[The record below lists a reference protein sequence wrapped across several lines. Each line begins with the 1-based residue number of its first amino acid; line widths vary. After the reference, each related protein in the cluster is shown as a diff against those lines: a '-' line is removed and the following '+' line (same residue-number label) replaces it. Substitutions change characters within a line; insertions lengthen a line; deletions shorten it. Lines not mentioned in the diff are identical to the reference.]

1 MNTDYS
7 VLKFINWNTLMSET
21 DKNKD
26 ELEESTYRELRLL
39 EEVEIKPEVSQRHLA
54 NQLGV
59 ALGVANLLVKNL
71 AKKGYI
77 RATRA
82 GWKRWVYNLTPAGIG
97 RKAQLTARYVERVLD
112 HYSRVRMLLQKDFQD
127 VSFSAESRMAIYGT
141 GELAELMYMILKEM
155 GVTQIDFV
163 DKDGD
168 KEFLNKK
175 VLPLIAMDPTK
186 YMKIMVA
193 YSSEI
198 EIERNT
204 LINHG
209 ISEGQIVTLLGTSRD
224 EVTSHLG
231 EVS

>member
-1 MNTDYS
+1 
-7 VLKFINWNTLMSET
+7 
-21 DKNKD
+21 
-26 ELEESTYRELRLL
+26 
-39 EEVEIKPEVSQRHLA
+39 
-54 NQLGV
+54 
-59 ALGVANLLVKNL
+59 
-71 AKKGYI
+71 
-77 RATRA
+77 
-82 GWKRWVYNLTPAGIG
+82 
-97 RKAQLTARYVERVLD
+97 
-112 HYSRVRMLLQKDFQD
+112 
-127 VSFSAESRMAIYGT
+127 MAIYGT

-163 DKDGD
+163 DKDGE

-175 VLPLIAMDPTK
+175 VLPLIAMDPTQ

-209 ISEGQIVTLLGTSRD
+209 ISEGQIVTLLGTNRD